1 MWLEEEVDVML
12 YPMGKSKHI
21 FLKCLVYQRV
31 HFIIFHFCT
40 KYKITGLL
48 E

>member
-21 FLKCLVYQRV
+21 FKNVWSIRES
-31 HFIIFHFCT
+31 I
-40 KYKITGLL
+40 LL
-48 E
+48 YFSSVLSTR